1 MNFAIGD
8 KVRIIKDPDRQTG
21 EVVDRV
27 FSDATQSY
35 MYIVK
40 KDSTNRK
47 SLYTDED
54 IELIHELYYSA
65 EVEILENVVV
75 GIVYEINGDEKI
87 EVARGHGHIIHNGAQ
102 GIVQATSYAFK
113 RAWMQI
119 NPSEN

>member
-8 KVRIIKDPDRQTG
+8 KVRIIKDTDRQTG

-54 IELIHELYYSA
+54 IELVHELYYKA

-75 GIVYEINGDEKI
+75 GIVYEMNGDNKI
-87 EVARGHGHIIHNGAQ
+87 EVARGHGHIIHNGAE

-113 RAWMQI
+113 RAWMHITEDQ
-119 NPSEN
+119 N

>member
-8 KVRIIKDPDRQTG
+8 KVRIIKDPDRLTG

-40 KDSTNRK
+40 KDATNRK
-47 SLYTDED
+47 SLFTEED
-54 IELIHELYYSA
+54 IELIHEIYYKA

-75 GIVYEINGDEKI
+75 GIVYEMQGDEKI
-87 EVARGHGHIIHNGAQ
+87 EVARGHGHIIHNGAE

-113 RAWMQI
+113 RAWNQI
-119 NPSEN
+119 SNYEN

>member
-1 MNFAIGD
+1 
-8 KVRIIKDPDRQTG
+8 
-21 EVVDRV
+21 
-27 FSDATQSY
+27 

-54 IELIHELYYSA
+54 IELVHELYYKA

-75 GIVYEINGDEKI
+75 GIVYEMNGDNKI
-87 EVARGHGHIIHNGAQ
+87 EVARGHGHIIHNGAE

-113 RAWMQI
+113 RAWMHITEDQ
-119 NPSEN
+119 N